1 MACTS
6 LLQCSSGNRVDVN
19 QAGKPAYATGGSPKA
34 APSRLEREEEGR
46 LALYGTASGPASIDR
61 PTAGSNTT
69 LTAQPLGLAP
79 ANSALRCFPRADSTS
94 ALYGTASGPA
104 SIDRPTA
111 GSNTTLTAQPL
122 GLAPANSA
130 LRCFPRADS
139 TSALYST
146 SHDTLDD
153 VLLADEV
160 EHDDRNDREH
170 EAGHHRTHVD

>member
-1 MACTS
+1 M
-6 LLQCSSGNRVDVN
+6 N

-94 ALYGTASGPA
+94 ALY
-104 SIDRPTA
+104 
-111 GSNTTLTAQPL
+111 
-122 GLAPANSA
+122 
-130 LRCFPRADS
+130 
-139 TSALYST
+139 ST
-146 SHDTLDD
+146 SHDTFDD